1 MMLAPS
7 QIRGF
12 GDCVCFNVRWFN
24 RVLTQH
30 FAAALRASGLQATQ
44 LPLLARLAAGPA
56 VLAELADWLAMDR
69 TTLLRNL
76 RPLARR
82 GWVRDEAGTGGR
94 RARRLRLTPAGHR
107 LLAEIQPAWQRAQA
121 QVVAA
126 FPPGEW
132 DRFMARM
139 EEVAACLEQSGKVP
153 A

>member
-1 MMLAPS
+1 MLAPA

-12 GDCVCFNVRWFN
+12 DNCACFNVRRFN

-56 VLAELADWLAMDR
+56 VLTELADWLAMDR

-82 GWVRDEAGTGGR
+82 SWVRDETGTGGR
-94 RARRLRLTPAGHR
+94 TRRLRLTPSGHR
-107 LLAEIQPAWQRAQA
+107 LLAEIRPAWQRAQA

-139 EEVAACLEQSGKVP
+139 EVVAARLEQSGK
-153 A
+153 ASA